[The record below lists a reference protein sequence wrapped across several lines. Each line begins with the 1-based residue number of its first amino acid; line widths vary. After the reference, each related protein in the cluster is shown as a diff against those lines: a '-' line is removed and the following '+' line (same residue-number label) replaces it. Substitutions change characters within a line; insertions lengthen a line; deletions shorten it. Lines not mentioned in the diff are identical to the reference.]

1 MFKAG
6 KSFSQPFIP
15 SNGEVCNR
23 GDGGASF
30 PVDNPSTHAS
40 SASTLFLASGK
51 TDVTAL
57 MAAVGGEQLQY
68 IEFNSVRRALEA
80 RKRWPLLRLVSELLA
95 KPEKS
100 VDVAKPVIMHKDGVA
115 I

>member
-1 MFKAG
+1 MEKFVIEG
-6 KSFSQPFIP
+6 RRCF
-15 SNGEVCNR
+15 
-23 GDGGASF
+23 F

-57 MAAVGGEQLQY
+57 MTAVGGEQLQY
-68 IEFNSVRRALEA
+68 ELNSVRRALEA